1 MSDSEDAPDSKDA
14 PGRKD
19 APGGKDAKTENAHG
33 DPGETRN
40 VGQTILIVEDDD
52 LNKALFKDIL
62 SAKGYVLHF
71 ASRGP
76 EALELLKTLR
86 PDLIIMDIVVPGI
99 SGLDLIGI
107 IRDDDAIGDTPILA
121 VTSLPPKLYKDR
133 IMATGCNA
141 FVSKP
146 ISVTTLWA
154 TVALLLD
161 EGQTTDEHDNPMMRL
176 MGGIG

>member
-1 MSDSEDAPDSKDA
+1 MPDSEDAKLKNA
-14 PGRKD
+14 PTCSD
-19 APGGKDAKTENAHG
+19 EAPKAQ
-33 DPGETRN
+33 PM
-40 VGQTILIVEDDD
+40 ILIVEDDD
-52 LNKALFKDIL
+52 LNKALFSDIL

-76 EALELLKTLR
+76 EALKLLETLR
-86 PDLIIMDIVVPGI
+86 PDLIIMDIVVPEI

-107 IRDDDAIGDTPILA
+107 IKGDEDLRDTPILA

-146 ISVTTLWA
+146 ISVITLWA
-154 TVALLLD
+154 TVASLLEENQATKGD
-161 EGQTTDEHDNPMMRL
+161 GNPMLRL
-176 MGGIG
+176 MGGTGSN